1 MVEQITRLRGVLCAR
16 RELEFCVRGVSYLK
30 KSEIPRDFG
39 SQNSAQALQTPQL
52 PSGSV
57 GCTPEHAE
65 PPRSQDASACG
76 CGMTKGTRCTPFRQT
91 TRAPSACGCSPRGV
105 RAGSPPK
112 LVRIPHQDTDHLL
125 SLPRGAFFGL
135 YRGKYPG
142 NSFEIV
148 NSAFSLPRG
157 AFFTFVS
164 YHSICAQCTVRRLG
178 PAPRRPPRS

>member
-1 MVEQITRLRGVLCAR
+1 MRKPC
-16 RELEFCVRGVSYLK
+16 K
-30 KSEIPRDFG
+30 PRNSLVALWG
-39 SQNSAQALQTPQL
+39 APRSTQN
-52 PSGSV
+52 
-57 GCTPEHAE
+57 

-164 YHSICAQCTVRRLG
+164 YHSICAQCTERRLG
-178 PAPRRPPRS
+178 PAPRRPPRSRNRTAALEFPRPNQVFKPVSCPLVTVYALTKSTANGFARL